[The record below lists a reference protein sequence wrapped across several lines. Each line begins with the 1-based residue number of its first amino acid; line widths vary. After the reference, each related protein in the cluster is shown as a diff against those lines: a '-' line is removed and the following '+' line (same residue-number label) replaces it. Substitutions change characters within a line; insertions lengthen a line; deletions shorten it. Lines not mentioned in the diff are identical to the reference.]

1 MWMLVIIR
9 LECQIQRI
17 YPKCNYILKNV
28 KLSECNIKS
37 MSKIIWIS
45 SYPKSGNTFLRIL
58 ISTYFFTTDG
68 IYKQLLLKNINEY
81 PREYFEYS
89 LNNSLTKE
97 AQQWEGKQ
105 LDISKTDQDFVFLKT
120 HLAHINVNDKYS
132 TLALN
137 YSKCI
142 IYIYRDPRNVLLS
155 LKDFFKLDINSA
167 KKTLFNNRSV
177 LRLSNEDGLNK
188 NFAPI
193 LDWGSNYQSYKVNEN
208 KIPTLFI
215 KYENLVKNTEKEFL
229 KILEFLKDKY
239 ISFIIDKKKLK
250 KTVDTTTFNK
260 LKILEQKEG
269 FIDTKLAGNKNDKPF
284 FFKGGDREFT
294 NELSNDDANEVF
306 QKYYTVMKELGYV

>member
-1 MWMLVIIR
+1 
-9 LECQIQRI
+9 
-17 YPKCNYILKNV
+17 
-28 KLSECNIKS
+28 

>member
-1 MWMLVIIR
+1 MLVIIR

>member
-9 LECQIQRI
+9 LECQTQRI
-17 YPKCNYILKNV
+17 YPKSNYILKNV
-28 KLSECNIKS
+28 KLSDFNFKS

-68 IYKQLLLKNINEY
+68 IYKKPVLKNITEY

-97 AQQWEGKQ
+97 AQQWESKQ
-105 LDISKTDQDFVFLKT
+105 LDISKTHKDFVFLKT
-120 HLAHINVNDKYS
+120 HLAHCNVNDKYR

-155 LKDFFKLDINSA
+155 LKDFFNLDINSA
-167 KKTLFNNRSV
+167 KKTLFNNRGI
-177 LRLSNEDGLNK
+177 LRLGNKDGLNK

-193 LDWGSNYQSYKVNEN
+193 LDWGSNYQSYKFNEN

-215 KYENLVKNTEKEFL
+215 KYEDLVKNTEKEFL

-239 ISFIIDKKKLK
+239 ISFVIDKKKLK
-250 KTVDTTTFNK
+250 KTINTTTFNN
-260 LKILEQKEG
+260 LKILEQKMG
-269 FIDTKLAGNKNDKPF
+269 FIDTEFPFNKNNKPF
-284 FFKGGDREFT
+284 FFKGGARDFT
-294 NELSNDDANEVF
+294 NELSNDDSNEVF
-306 QKYYTVMKELGYV
+306 QKYYIIMKELGYV